1 MRDEVRDELEP
12 VGGAIEDVSIGK
24 RDEDPSGELGK
35 GGFGDVSGDPGARG
49 VTAGPPDAAIDLDRD
64 LGSGPG
70 EVRAEGGA
78 LTRPQTLLLL
88 EHHPGLPH
96 RQRVLSDEGKV
107 WKGDEPLVGKGLFQ
121 MAGHRRQNRERWGRD
136 EPMS

>member
-1 MRDEVRDELEP
+1 VPDEVRDELEP

-70 EVRAEGGA
+70 EVGSEGGRFTRSQA
-78 LTRPQTLLLL
+78 LLFLEGRPVV
-88 EHHPGLPH
+88 PH
-96 RQRVLSDEGKV
+96 RQDVLSNERKAWEG
-107 WKGDEPLVGKGLFQ
+107 DQPLVGEGFLQ
-121 MAGHRRQNRERWGRD
+121 MAGHRRGSGWDGD
-136 EPMS
+136 EPRS